1 MKKIKSFAILL
12 IVFAAGVVV
21 VVGWRSDIVKALKVR
36 LGLQDILADNQ
47 SSYYRARLA
56 FFRQTE
62 GQADVVMLGDSLT
75 EGADWR
81 EFFPAVRILNR
92 GIAGD
97 TGAGVLNRLDEVIG
111 RRPKSVFLMIG
122 INDLRMGVP
131 ISAISANIQS
141 IVGALEERQIRVVL
155 QKTLY
160 ATATYRPQL
169 NSKVD
174 ELNNAV
180 SDLCRPPRVLCLNL
194 NQILGEDGALSA
206 SFAIDGLHLNAAGYL
221 AWKNEIEPLL
231 P

>member
-1 MKKIKSFAILL
+1 MKSVVSLAVLL
-12 IVFAAGVVV
+12 VAFAAGVV
-21 VVGWRSDIVKALKVR
+21 VVGWRSDIVKASKVR
-36 LGLQDILADNQ
+36 PGLQDTLVDNQ
-47 SSYYRARLA
+47 SPHYRARLA
-56 FFRQTE
+56 FFRQTK

-75 EGADWR
+75 EGVDWQ
-81 EFFPAVRILNR
+81 EFFPDVQILNR

-97 TGAGVLNRLDEVIG
+97 TSAGVLIRLDEVIG
-111 RRPKSVFLMIG
+111 RRPKTVFLMIG
-122 INDLRMGVP
+122 INDLHMGVP
-131 ISAISANIQS
+131 ISAISANIRL
-141 IVGALEERQIRVVL
+141 IVGALEQHQIRVVL

-169 NSKVD
+169 NSTVD

-206 SFAIDGLHLNAAGYL
+206 SFAVDGLHLNAAGYL
-221 AWKNEIEPLL
+221 AWKNAIKPLL